1 MVSRVS
7 VNHRTGGPGR
17 PTPCR
22 GHRPRP
28 TETRTGPRATLS
40 CVPHAEQATS
50 IGTSGAGSRSLDPE
64 TAEWLASLRGARR
77 DEAIG
82 QLHVLLLRV
91 ARSEIRRRNTG
102 GQITGPELDD
112 LAHQAAADAVL
123 LIANRIDE
131 FRGESRFTTWAYKF
145 VVFEV
150 STKLG
155 RHFWKRY
162 RAPSGALD
170 WDLLPD
176 RLGTRPAEAAEL
188 QDLISA
194 VRAAAETCLTQ
205 RQHAVF
211 TAIVVEGIPLDAL
224 VTRMGTTRTA
234 IYKVMFD
241 ARQKLR
247 KELVNG
253 GYIESM
259 ETQ

>member
-1 MVSRVS
+1 M
-7 VNHRTGGPGR
+7 
-17 PTPCR
+17 
-22 GHRPRP
+22 
-28 TETRTGPRATLS
+28 RA
-40 CVPHAEQATS
+40 
-50 IGTSGAGSRSLDPE
+50 GGAGSHSLDSE
-64 TAEWLASLRGARR
+64 TAEWLSSLRDARK

-82 QLHVLLLRV
+82 HLHGLLLRV

-102 GQITGPELDD
+102 GQITGPEVDD

-123 LIANRIDE
+123 LITDRLDE

-155 RHFWKRY
+155 RHFWKRH
-162 RAPSGALD
+162 RTPSGELD
-170 WDLLPD
+170 WNLLPD

-188 QDLISA
+188 QDLIAA
-194 VRAAAETCLTQ
+194 VRAATETCLTQ
-205 RQHAVF
+205 RQRDVF
-211 TAIVVEGIPLDAL
+211 TAIVVEGVPLDAL
-224 VTRMGTTRTA
+224 VTRLGTTRTA

-259 ETQ
+259 ETP

>member
-1 MVSRVS
+1 MGRS
-7 VNHRTGGPGR
+7 V
-17 PTPCR
+17 
-22 GHRPRP
+22 
-28 TETRTGPRATLS
+28 
-40 CVPHAEQATS
+40 AE
-50 IGTSGAGSRSLDPE
+50 SRSLDPE
-64 TAEWLASLRGARR
+64 TNEWLASLRDARR

-82 QLHVLLLRV
+82 ELHKLLLRV
-91 ARSEIRRRNTG
+91 ARSEIHRRNSG

-123 LIANRIDE
+123 LITNRIDE

-155 RHFWKRY
+155 RHFWKRH
-162 RAPSGALD
+162 RAPNGAVD
-170 WDLLPD
+170 WDLMPD
-176 RLGTRPAEAAEL
+176 HLGTRPSEAAEL
-188 QDLISA
+188 GDLIAA
-194 VRAAAETCLTQ
+194 VRAAAEKCLTQ
-205 RQHAVF
+205 RQREVF

-247 KELVNG
+247 KELVSE
-253 GYIESM
+253 GYLESM
-259 ETQ
+259 ETS

>member
-1 MVSRVS
+1 MVPRVPVS
-7 VNHRTGGPGR
+7 QCAGGCAR

-22 GHRPRP
+22 GHRLHPN
-28 TETRTGPRATLS
+28 ETGTGPRATLS
-40 CVPHAEQATS
+40 FVPHAEQAASTGVS
-50 IGTSGAGSRSLDPE
+50 ASGSRSFDPE
-64 TAEWLASLRGARR
+64 TAEWLTSLRGARR

-82 QLHVLLLRV
+82 QLHDLLLRV

-123 LIANRIDE
+123 LITNRIDD

-155 RHFWKRY
+155 RHFWKRH
-162 RAPSGALD
+162 RAPSGAVD
-170 WDLLPD
+170 WDCLPD
-176 RLGTRPAEAAEL
+176 RLGTRPADAAEL
-188 QDLISA
+188 HELIAA

-205 RQHAVF
+205 RQREVF
-211 TAIVVEGIPLDAL
+211 TSIVLEGIPLDAL
-224 VTRMGTTRTA
+224 VTRLGTTRTA

-247 KELVNG
+247 KELVHG
-253 GYIESM
+253 GYIEPV
-259 ETQ
+259 ETP

>member
-1 MVSRVS
+1 VSR
-7 VNHRTGGPGR
+7 RADGPGR

-22 GHRPRP
+22 GPRFRP

-40 CVPHAEQATS
+40 FVPHSEPAISPAV
-50 IGTSGAGSRSLDPE
+50 SGAGSRSLDPE
-64 TAEWLASLRGARR
+64 TTEWLDSLRGARR

-82 QLHVLLLRV
+82 QLHDLLLRV

-102 GQITGPELDD
+102 GQITGPEVDD

-123 LIANRIDE
+123 LIASRIDE

-155 RHFWKRY
+155 RHFWKRH
-162 RAPSGALD
+162 RAPSGAVD
-170 WDLLPD
+170 WDRLPD

-188 QDLISA
+188 EDLIAA
-194 VRAAAETCLTQ
+194 VRAAAETCLTPRQ
-205 RQHAVF
+205 REVF
-211 TAIVVEGIPLDAL
+211 VAIVVEGIPLDAL

-247 KELVNG
+247 KELVSG

-259 ETQ
+259 ETP

>member
-1 MVSRVS
+1 MKI
-7 VNHRTGGPGR
+7 
-17 PTPCR
+17 
-22 GHRPRP
+22 
-28 TETRTGPRATLS
+28 GPRATLFY
-40 CVPHAEQATS
+40 VPHAEQATS
-50 IGTSGAGSRSLDPE
+50 MRASAEGSRPLDPE
-64 TAEWLASLRGARR
+64 TAEWLASLRDARR

-82 QLHVLLLRV
+82 QLHDLLLRV
-91 ARSEIRRRNTG
+91 ARSEIRRRNTS
-102 GQITGPELDD
+102 GQITGPEVDD

-123 LIANRIDE
+123 LICNRIDE

-155 RHFWKRY
+155 RHFWTRH
-162 RAPSGALD
+162 RAPSGTVD

-188 QDLISA
+188 QDLVAA

-205 RQHAVF
+205 RQRDVF

-234 IYKVMFD
+234 IYKVVFD

-253 GYIESM
+253 GYLDAT
-259 ETQ
+259 ETP

>member
-1 MVSRVS
+1 MNQRA
-7 VNHRTGGPGR
+7 GGPGR
-17 PTPCR
+17 LTPSR
-22 GHRPRP
+22 GHRLRP
-28 TETRTGPRATLS
+28 TDTRTGPRVSLPF
-40 CVPHAEQATS
+40 VPHGEQATS
-50 IGTSGAGSRSLDPE
+50 MGTSGAGSRSLDPE

-82 QLHVLLLRV
+82 QLHDLLLRV

-102 GQITGPELDD
+102 GQITGPEVDD
-112 LAHQAAADAVL
+112 LAHQAAADAL
-123 LIANRIDE
+123 LLVTDRIDE

-155 RHFWKRY
+155 RHFWKRH
-162 RAPSGALD
+162 RAPSRAQD

-188 QDLISA
+188 QDLIAA
-194 VRAAAETCLTQ
+194 VRAAVETCLTQ
-205 RQHAVF
+205 RQREVF
-211 TAIVVEGIPLDAL
+211 TAIVVDGIPLDAL
-224 VTRMGTTRTA
+224 VIRMGSTRTA

-253 GYIESM
+253 GYIKSM
-259 ETQ
+259 ETP

>member
-1 MVSRVS
+1 MVSRIPVS
-7 VNHRTGGPGR
+7 QRERCAGQS
-17 PTPCR
+17 TPCCR
-22 GHRPRP
+22 HRSRP
-28 TETRTGPRATLS
+28 IETKTGPRATLVS
-40 CVPHAEQATS
+40 VPHAEQATPR
-50 IGTSGAGSRSLDPE
+50 GASRAESRSLDPE
-64 TAEWLASLRGARR
+64 TAEWLASLRGLGK

-82 QLHVLLLRV
+82 QLHDLLLRV

-102 GQITGPELDD
+102 GQITGPEVDD

-123 LIANRIDE
+123 LITNRIDE

-155 RHFWKRY
+155 RHFWKRHP
-162 RAPSGALD
+162 APSASVD

-176 RLGTRPAEAAEL
+176 HLGTRPADAAEL
-188 QDLISA
+188 QDLIAA

-205 RQHAVF
+205 RQREVF
-211 TAIVVEGIPLDAL
+211 TAIVVEGVPLDAL
-224 VTRMGTTRTA
+224 VISMGTTRTA

-247 KELVNG
+247 KELIHG
-253 GYIESM
+253 GYIESA
-259 ETQ
+259 ETP